1 MSNLQTTLMNIIDE
15 CIDKYNNKIASKYD
29 LDVEELNE
37 LWKNISK
44 DEKVVEKKVVEK
56 KVVEKK
62 VVEKKVV
69 EKVSPVGSSNCCPY
83 VLAKG
88 TNAGEQCG
96 CKPKNGAVY
105 CSKHKK
111 YEGTASKSAKKS
123 PLPVPKKTIVPTTKK
138 VTPPI
143 KKPNLV
149 LIRNKKINK
158 FVHQESGL
166 VFKSEKEKNVI
177 GKLRDDK
184 IDELSDEDISNCK
197 KYGFKYEIKPVEPE
211 EKEEEDEEVDEEE
224 KEEVDEQVDEK
235 VDEEEVDDE
244 EVDEQVDEKVDE
256 EEVDDE
262 EVDEEEVDE
271 KKINNMMKI
280 SRKITAVPEK
290 LQAKEATNFKKSIN
304 KAITNTNAQV
314 EDVEEILNKLN
325 INTQESDSEDEFE
338 EQDFE
343 EQEFEDLDEEY

>member
-56 KVVEKK
+56 
-62 VVEKKVV
+62 
-69 EKVSPVGSSNCCPY
+69 VSPVGSSNCCPY
-83 VLAKG
+83 VFAKG
-88 TNAGEQCG
+88 ANAGEQCG

-111 YEGTASKSAKKS
+111 YEGTAPKSAKKS

-158 FVHQESGL
+158 
-166 VFKSEKEKNVI
+166 
-177 GKLRDDK
+177 
-184 IDELSDEDISNCK
+184 
-197 KYGFKYEIKPVEPE
+197 
-211 EKEEEDEEVDEEE
+211 
-224 KEEVDEQVDEK
+224 
-235 VDEEEVDDE
+235 
-244 EVDEQVDEKVDE
+244 
-256 EEVDDE
+256 
-262 EVDEEEVDE
+262 
-271 KKINNMMKI
+271 
-280 SRKITAVPEK
+280 SR
-290 LQAKEATNFKKSIN
+290 
-304 KAITNTNAQV
+304 
-314 EDVEEILNKLN
+314 
-325 INTQESDSEDEFE
+325 
-338 EQDFE
+338 
-343 EQEFEDLDEEY
+343 

>member
-1 MSNLQTTLMNIIDE
+1 MANLQRNLMNIIDE

-37 LWKNISK
+37 LWVNISK
-44 DEKVVEKKVVEK
+44 DEKVVEK

-83 VLAKG
+83 VFAKG
-88 TNAGEQCG
+88 ANAGEQCG

-111 YEGTASKSAKKS
+111 YEGTEPKSAKKS

-184 IDELSDEDISNCK
+184 IAELSEEDISNCK

-211 EKEEEDEEVDEEE
+211 K
-224 KEEVDEQVDEK
+224 
-235 VDEEEVDDE
+235 
-244 EVDEQVDEKVDE
+244 
-256 EEVDDE
+256 E

-271 KKINNMMKI
+271 
-280 SRKITAVPEK
+280 
-290 LQAKEATNFKKSIN
+290 
-304 KAITNTNAQV
+304 
-314 EDVEEILNKLN
+314 EE
-325 INTQESDSEDEFE
+325 
-338 EQDFE
+338 
-343 EQEFEDLDEEY
+343 

>member
-1 MSNLQTTLMNIIDE
+1 MANLQTTLMNIIDE
-15 CIDKYNNKIASKYD
+15 CIDKYNKEIASKYD

-37 LWKNISK
+37 LWFDISK
-44 DEKVVEKKVVEK
+44 DEKVVEKKVVEKKVVEK

-83 VLAKG
+83 VFAKG
-88 TNAGEQCG
+88 ANAGEQCG

-111 YEGTASKSAKKS
+111 YEGTEPKSAKKS

-184 IDELSDEDISNCK
+184 IAELSEEDISNCK

-211 EKEEEDEEVDEEE
+211 KEEVDEEEVDEEE
-224 KEEVDEQVDEK
+224 KEEVDEEE
-235 VDEEEVDDE
+235 VDEEEKE
-244 EVDEQVDEKVDE
+244 EVDEEEK
-256 EEVDDE
+256 
-262 EVDEEEVDE
+262 EEVDE

-325 INTQESDSEDEFE
+325 INAQESDSEDEFE
-338 EQDFE
+338 EQEFE
-343 EQEFEDLDEEY
+343 EEEDLEEEY